1 MRLEG
6 TSAIVTGGTG
16 GLGEAV
22 VRRLL
27 AEGAAVVIADVADE
41 KGHALAE
48 ELGERTVYV
57 KTDVLD
63 DATVGDALRRAQEIG
78 LFQHAVVAHGGAG
91 RPERI
96 VGRDG
101 APADLER
108 FRKLIDIYLTGTYNI
123 VRLAA
128 AAMATNEPDADG
140 GRGAIVTT
148 SSIAAYEG
156 QIGQSSYAVAKA
168 GVAGLTIAAARD
180 LASVG
185 VRVACIAPGTMLTP
199 MMASVGEE
207 MLGTFASAVPFPK
220 RLGAPE
226 EFASL
231 VLEALTNRYLNG
243 ETIRLDGAQRFG
255 PK

>member
-22 VRRLL
+22 VRRLV
-27 AEGAAVVIADVADE
+27 AEGAAVVIADVGDE

-48 ELGERTVYV
+48 ALGDRAAYV

-63 DATVGDALRRAQEIG
+63 NATVGNALHKAQEMG
-78 LFQHAVVAHGGAG
+78 SFQHAVVAHGGAG

-101 APADLER
+101 VPADLDR
-108 FRKLIDIYLTGTYNI
+108 FRKLIDIYLTGTYN
-123 VRLAA
+123 VLRLAA
-128 AAMATNEPDADG
+128 AAMATNEPDDDG

-168 GVAGLTIAAARD
+168 GVSGLTIAAARD
-180 LASVG
+180 LASLG

-207 MLGTFASAVPFPK
+207 MLGAFASAVPFPK